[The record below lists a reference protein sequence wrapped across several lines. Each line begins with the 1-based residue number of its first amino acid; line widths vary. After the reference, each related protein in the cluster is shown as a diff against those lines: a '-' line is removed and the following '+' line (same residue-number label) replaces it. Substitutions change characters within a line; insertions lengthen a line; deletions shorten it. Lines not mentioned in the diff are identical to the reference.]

1 MARAVYIGGF
11 GNGRGN
17 AERVAS
23 ALEPYYDEIDEF
35 TFSEAISNPDKVRR
49 AVHGVDALTHS
60 AGMLTLADTN
70 PSRIEAFGAPLPTT
84 KLRLIGRTG
93 LKTVRMHT
101 PGIGIRSPRDVL
113 AVGSY
118 GASSAA
124 ELVAHPVLNLGHLGD
139 ISRFDAVEAAIAAR
153 QSDIPTSLNYTEG
166 DEYFQLSEE
175 REAAARAMG
184 VGVMRIPGIHDELVI
199 RPSATLHLAGL
210 SDRL

>member
-1 MARAVYIGGF
+1 MTRAVYIGGF

-23 ALEPYYDEIDEF
+23 ALEPYYDDIVKF

-60 AGMLTLADTN
+60 AGMLTLTDTN
-70 PSRIEAFGAPLPTT
+70 PGRIEAFGAPLPTT

-118 GASSAA
+118 SASS
-124 ELVAHPVLNLGHLGD
+124 LPNSLRIQYSTLD
-139 ISRFDAVEAAIAAR
+139 TSAIFLA
-153 QSDIPTSLNYTEG
+153 S
-166 DEYFQLSEE
+166 
-175 REAAARAMG
+175 
-184 VGVMRIPGIHDELVI
+184 MR
-199 RPSATLHLAGL
+199 
-210 SDRL
+210 

>member
-1 MARAVYIGGF
+1 MGRVVYIGGF

-17 AERVAS
+17 VERVAS
-23 ALEPYYDEIDEF
+23 ALEPYYEEIDEF
-35 TFSEAISNPDKVRR
+35 TFSEAISDPDKVRR
-49 AVHGVDALTHS
+49 AVRDVDALTHS

-70 PSRIEAFGAPLPTT
+70 PGRIEAFSAPLPTT

-93 LKTVRMHT
+93 LKTVRMHI

-118 GASSAA
+118 GASSFA

-139 ISRFDAVEAAIAAR
+139 ISRFDAVETAIAAR

-166 DEYFQLSEE
+166 DEYFRLSQE

-199 RPSATLHLAGL
+199 RPSATLQLAGL